1 VKVAVSA
8 DNPRSLSSLAF
19 PRILAET
26 DRGNVGLIDLAVASF
41 CFVVFLLLFVARL
54 WPPRASFQICGIK
67 GVVLLHNDT
76 LGAAS
81 GLLLAMVHIHRLGR
95 AIGARETAAAG
106 GVALHL
112 AVVSSDLA
120 NNVVKGLL
128 NIQTRLGG
136 SLDELAAERTSQS
149 LSLLPGD
156 LTLALEIAL
165 VADDNHGEV
174 VLVLD
179 SQNLLLEGGDFLEA
193 LAGCDGVDEE
203 ETLSGPHV
211 LLAHGA
217 VLLLASGV
225 EDIEQSGLIIDV
237 ALLAV

>member
-1 VKVAVSA
+1 VPFALRAFAVVAFKTITTRKIKLPCIVKVAVSA

-149 LSLLPGD
+149 LSICRNVSKDRVYNRVRHGGKVMRGQKLI
-156 LTLALEIAL
+156 TNLAWR
-165 VADDNHGEV
+165 
-174 VLVLD
+174 
-179 SQNLLLEGGDFLEA
+179 
-193 LAGCDGVDEE
+193 
-203 ETLSGPHV
+203 PH
-211 LLAHGA
+211 ARPRDRTCCRRQPWG
-217 VLLLASGV
+217 S
-225 EDIEQSGLIIDV
+225 SPCP
-237 ALLAV
+237 